1 MRGPPVRLS
10 HVFSVLAVLFA
21 TSLGSFGVVLVVV
34 LAIGVWLAPRTPAE
48 PMVAPRAFALTAL
61 IAGVVLFARPWTPLF
76 WDEFIWLA
84 KARLGFGSL
93 SGVVDASLDPT
104 LHLIPPGYVP
114 LWPAAVSWLSLGVD
128 TLSAHTAAAS
138 LLVFACFLAA
148 LEAWWPVLH
157 RAGRWTVLLALATPL
172 ALVHFRSTYVDLPVG
187 FLGAALLGHFARGR
201 FGLSTLGL
209 AVTLAGFKD
218 EGFTHVLAATLGA
231 MVLSLPMPR
240 WRRLGPL
247 AAALC
252 VVIVWRV
259 KLSLSGVVAADHAL
273 SAPAFAWLVTF
284 LKLLVLHASDL
295 FTWGLTWAV
304 VLAVVT
310 LRPPSHEARAVR
322 VMLLANLVLLT
333 GALLV
338 GPERVRVFA
347 ENGTLLNR
355 ALLQSWPLAVLAWV
369 TARAR

>member
-1 MRGPPVRLS
+1 
-10 HVFSVLAVLFA
+10 
-21 TSLGSFGVVLVVV
+21 
-34 LAIGVWLAPRTPAE
+34 
-48 PMVAPRAFALTAL
+48 
-61 IAGVVLFARPWTPLF
+61 
-76 WDEFIWLA
+76 
-84 KARLGFGSL
+84 
-93 SGVVDASLDPT
+93 
-104 LHLIPPGYVP
+104 
-114 LWPAAVSWLSLGVD
+114 
-128 TLSAHTAAAS
+128 
-138 LLVFACFLAA
+138 
-148 LEAWWPVLH
+148 
-157 RAGRWTVLLALATPL
+157 
-172 ALVHFRSTYVDLPVG
+172 
-187 FLGAALLGHFARGR
+187 
-201 FGLSTLGL
+201 
-209 AVTLAGFKD
+209 
-218 EGFTHVLAATLGA
+218 

-273 SAPAFAWLVTF
+273 NAPAFAWLVTF

>member
-1 MRGPPVRLS
+1 M
-10 HVFSVLAVLFA
+10 FSLLAVLFA
-21 TSLGSFGVVLVVV
+21 ASLGPLGVVLVMV
-34 LAIGVWLAPRTPAE
+34 LAVGVWLAPRTPLE
-48 PMVAPRAFALTAL
+48 PMVAPKAFALTAL
-61 IAGVVLFARPWTPLF
+61 VAGVILFARPWTPLF

-84 KARLGFGSL
+84 KARLGFGTL
-93 SGVVDASLDPT
+93 SGVVEASLDPT
-104 LHLIPPGYVP
+104 LHLIPSGYVP
-114 LWPAAVSWLSLGVD
+114 LWPAAVSWLSFGLD
-128 TLSAHTAAAS
+128 TLTAHTVAAS

-157 RAGRWTVLLALATPL
+157 RAGWWTLVLAVATPL
-172 ALVHFRSTYVDLPVG
+172 VLVHFRSTYVDLPVG
-187 FLGAALLGHFARGR
+187 LLGAALLGHFVHGR

-231 MVLSLPMPR
+231 MVLSLPIPR

-252 VVIVWRV
+252 VVILWRT
-259 KLSLSGVVAADHAL
+259 KLSMAGVVASDHAL
-273 SAPAFAWLVTF
+273 NAPAFAWLATF
-284 LKLLVLHASDL
+284 VKLLVLHASDVL
-295 FTWGLTWAV
+295 TWGLTWAV

-310 LRPPSHEARAVR
+310 LRPPSAEAKAVR
-322 VMLLANLVLLT
+322 VMLLANLVLLA

-355 ALLQSWPLAVLAWV
+355 ALLQSWPLAVLALV